1 MKVYDIKVAR
11 DKIQAY
17 CVYRERCHFEV
28 NRKLTSWGLIPEMID
43 LLINE
48 LIKFNFLNEERY
60 ARSFTRGKFRINKW
74 GRNKIRIEL
83 KKRQVFE
90 KCIDLAM
97 REIDEKEYSD
107 TIKEIL
113 QKRNIKE
120 KELNLYKRKLK
131 LTRYIMS
138 KGFEYD
144 SIIREIDASDL
155 F

>member
-1 MKVYDIKVAR
+1 MKVYDIKEAR
-11 DKIQAY
+11 DKIQSY

-28 NRKLTSWGLIPEMID
+28 SRKLTSWGLIPEMID
-43 LLINE
+43 LLMNE

-83 KKRQVFE
+83 KKRQIFE

-97 REIDEKEYSD
+97 QEIDEKEYSD

-120 KELNLYKRKLK
+120 KESNLYKRKLK
-131 LTRYIMS
+131 LSRYIMTR
-138 KGFEYD
+138 GFEYD